1 MGDFALSQCHRDD
14 AGKAEGHKKGVG
26 SMKHQVDSARTIL
39 VTGGGGFLGQ
49 AIVRLLIH
57 RGDRV
62 VSFSRGY
69 YSELEALGVKQ
80 VQGDISN
87 PVAVENAVKS
97 VDTVYHVAAKAGVW
111 GDYRD
116 YYRINTEGT
125 RNVIAACQSR
135 GVSRLI
141 YTSSPSV
148 VFDGG
153 NMEGVDESA
162 PYPGSYHAA
171 YPQTKALAEQAVRQA
186 GGGEQMADGGWQRT
200 ENKCQ
205 GAGEGLKTII
215 LRPHLIWGPGDKH
228 FVPRILKR
236 AKSLRRVGDGK
247 NRVDVIYI
255 DNAAKAHLLAE
266 AALIRQPELSG
277 NVYFISQGEPVF
289 IWKMVDDI
297 LQAGG
302 LSPVKR
308 SISPQAAFRIGA
320 ALEWFYKAFA
330 LKGEPQMTRFVAREL
345 STAHWFDIRAAR
357 RDLKYVPEVTTEE
370 GLRRLAEYLKT
381 R

>member
-1 MGDFALSQCHRDD
+1 
-14 AGKAEGHKKGVG
+14 
-26 SMKHQVDSARTIL
+26 
-39 VTGGGGFLGQ
+39 
-49 AIVRLLIH
+49 
-57 RGDRV
+57 
-62 VSFSRGY
+62 
-69 YSELEALGVKQ
+69 LGVKQ

-87 PVAVENAVKS
+87 PVAVENVVKG

-111 GDYRD
+111 GDYKD

-125 RNVIAACQSR
+125 RHVIAACKSC

-153 NMEGVDESA
+153 DMEGVDETV
-162 PYPGSYHAA
+162 PYPGSYHTA
-171 YPQTKALAEQAVRQA
+171 YPETKALAEQAVRQA
-186 GGGEQMADGGWQRT
+186 GGRSRMADGGWQRT
-200 ENKCQ
+200 EKIWQ
-205 GAGEGLKTII
+205 GAGEDLKTII

-236 AKSLRRVGDGK
+236 AKRLRRVGDGK

-266 AALIRQPELSG
+266 DALIRQPELSG

-289 IWKMVDDI
+289 LWKMIDDI

-308 SISPQAAFRIGA
+308 SISSKVAFRIGA
-320 ALEWFYKAFA
+320 VLEWFYKAFA

-345 STAHWFDIRAAR
+345 STSHWFDIRAAQ
-357 RDLKYVPEVTTEE
+357 RDLGYVPEVSTEE
-370 GLRRLAEYLKT
+370 GLRRLAEYLKAQ
-381 R
+381 

>member
-1 MGDFALSQCHRDD
+1 
-14 AGKAEGHKKGVG
+14 
-26 SMKHQVDSARTIL
+26 MKHQGGSIRTIL
-39 VTGGGGFLGQ
+39 VTGGGGFLGK
-49 AIVRLLIH
+49 AIVRLLIN

-62 VSFSRGY
+62 ISFSREY

-87 PVAVENAVKS
+87 PVAVENAVKG
-97 VDTVYHVAAKAGVW
+97 VDTVYHLAAKAGVW
-111 GDYRD
+111 GDYKD

-125 RNVIAACQSR
+125 RHVIAACRSC

-153 NMEGVDESA
+153 DMEGVDETV

-171 YPQTKALAEQAVRQA
+171 YPETKALGEQAVRQA
-186 GGGEQMADGGWQRT
+186 GGRSQMATGRW
-200 ENKCQ
+200 Q
-205 GAGEGLKTII
+205 GAEKRWQGTWDGLKTII
-215 LRPHLIWGPGDKH
+215 LRPHLIWGSGDNH
-228 FVPRILKR
+228 LIPRILTR
-236 AKSLRRVGDGK
+236 AKRLRRIGDGK
-247 NRVDVIYI
+247 NMVDVTYI

-266 AALIRQPELSG
+266 EALIRQPELSG
-277 NVYFISQGEPVF
+277 NVYFISQGKPVSL
-289 IWKMVDDI
+289 WKMIDDI

-302 LSPVKR
+302 LSPVNR
-308 SISPQAAFRIGA
+308 SISPEAAFRIGA
-320 ALEWFYKAFA
+320 VLEWFYKAFA

-345 STAHWFDIRAAR
+345 STSHWFDISAAK
-357 RDLKYVPEVTTEE
+357 RDLGYVPEISTEE

-381 R
+381 